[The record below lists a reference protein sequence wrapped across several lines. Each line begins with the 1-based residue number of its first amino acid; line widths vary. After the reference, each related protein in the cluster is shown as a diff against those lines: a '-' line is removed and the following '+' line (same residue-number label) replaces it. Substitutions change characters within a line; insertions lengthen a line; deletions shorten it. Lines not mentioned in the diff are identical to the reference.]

1 MYVVLNNVPTSGES
15 MKKYFKIRWRIT
27 YFNEK
32 HYDAVKEEMQ
42 SLSAVSQGLFQKKN
56 LQM

>member
-27 YFNEK
+27 NFNEK
-32 HYDAVKEEMQ
+32 NYDAVKEEMQ
-42 SLSAVSQGLFQKKN
+42 TGSAVSQGLFQNKN
-56 LQM
+56 LQV